1 MCVTA
6 PTVTATATKLKSTSL
21 LARVPVFKGGAVV
34 CGREW
39 KRYRASNLF
48 LPIFTDRKESIM
60 SDTKSHMACE
70 HHHLAAARHVAAAYH
85 HLQAVAQH
93 DKNSLNEAK
102 THAESAKRES
112 GAAHQHSTTAAEQSH
127 K

>member
-6 PTVTATATKLKSTSL
+6 PTVTAAATKLEPTSL
-21 LARVPVFKGGAVV
+21 LARGPAFKGGAVV
-34 CGREW
+34 YGREW
-39 KRYRASNLF
+39 KRYRANNLS

-93 DKNSLNEAK
+93 DKDNLKEAK
-102 THAESAKRES
+102 THADSAQKES
-112 GAAHQHSTTAAEQSH
+112 GAAHQHSTTAVEHSH